1 MKRTHT
7 QRMTNAYFAYFFS
20 RGYFYAGFFGYA
32 KCDTAAVDALHRGAS
47 PVPV

>member
-32 KCDTAAVDALHRGAS
+32 KCDTAAVDALHRGS
-47 PVPV
+47 QPIPV